1 MTVLLT
7 TLNAKYI
14 HSSLALRSIKE
25 YCKDV
30 AELRL
35 REFTI
40 NHPVLDILS
49 EIYEEKPRIV
59 CFACYIWNVEMTL
72 ELIGLLKKVLPK
84 AIVVCGGPEASH
96 QPRACLAR
104 GVDYVVLGEG
114 EETMRALLTC
124 LKAGK
129 GVERVG
135 ALAYGNGGEIRVG
148 KPAAVARLDLLPF
161 AYRDM
166 DMEELRDKIIYYE
179 SSRGCPFACQYCLS
193 SATSGVRFLAVE
205 RVLAELAFFI
215 RHGVRQV
222 KFVDRT
228 FNAKKEH
235 FLPILRFLARQDCRA
250 NFHFEIAADL
260 LDDEALDVLAAM
272 PKGRVQFEIGVQSTN
287 EKTLAAIRRVN
298 RWERIV
304 QTVTRLLSFQN
315 MHLHLD
321 LIVGLPEEDC
331 ASFQQSFNDCYALGA
346 DMLQIGF
353 LKLLRGSGMRE
364 RAAELGYQ
372 YTDAAPYQVLSNR
385 WISYDEM
392 RALQIFE
399 DVFERYYNS
408 GKFVFALT
416 YMVEATGGNA
426 FRFYEGLTRFWRERN
441 LHLAAQSP
449 KSLFWTL
456 IEYCETVCAQC
467 VWALRQL
474 LKFDALRAG
483 GALRPDFLQWNGDAY
498 YEETTVFWREGAAGR
513 YIAGYRFA
521 SWREV
526 RKRYH
531 IEVFD
536 FDPTAPRPGGR
547 TRREITPILFD
558 FGAGAYQRIEKSD
571 FWRGK
576 V

>member
-129 GVERVG
+129 GIERVG

-228 FNAKKEH
+228 FNAKKSH
-235 FLPILRFLARQDCRA
+235 CLAIWKFLAAQDCRT

-260 LDDEALDVLAAM
+260 LDEALLAALAEM
-272 PKGRVQFEIGVQSTN
+272 P
-287 EKTLAAIRRVN
+287 
-298 RWERIV
+298 
-304 QTVTRLLSFQN
+304 
-315 MHLHLD
+315 
-321 LIVGLPEEDC
+321 
-331 ASFQQSFNDCYALGA
+331 
-346 DMLQIGF
+346 
-353 LKLLRGSGMRE
+353 
-364 RAAELGYQ
+364 
-372 YTDAAPYQVLSNR
+372 
-385 WISYDEM
+385 
-392 RALQIFE
+392 
-399 DVFERYYNS
+399 
-408 GKFVFALT
+408 
-416 YMVEATGGNA
+416 
-426 FRFYEGLTRFWRERN
+426 
-441 LHLAAQSP
+441 
-449 KSLFWTL
+449 
-456 IEYCETVCAQC
+456 
-467 VWALRQL
+467 
-474 LKFDALRAG
+474 
-483 GALRPDFLQWNGDAY
+483 
-498 YEETTVFWREGAAGR
+498 
-513 YIAGYRFA
+513 
-521 SWREV
+521 
-526 RKRYH
+526 
-531 IEVFD
+531 
-536 FDPTAPRPGGR
+536 
-547 TRREITPILFD
+547 
-558 FGAGAYQRIEKSD
+558 
-571 FWRGK
+571 
-576 V
+576 